1 MRNNRQPQTEKLKIS
16 LNSSTQL
23 DEVDVANITI
33 SDQNSNMKVETF
45 ADDTDSN
52 AINESNA
59 IIKTEFLHV
68 AEIEQDCGH
77 IENVIDNYIAPPVEQ
92 AEVFLIKEYLE
103 SYKNTIIDEMTKK
116 FELSDFEDRKKTK
129 QREFDNLENLIIAR
143 KEALNDISQ
152 KIELLRDEWVYGC
165 RKAIDDLISTSLFE
179 FESKILNT

>member
-1 MRNNRQPQTEKLKIS
+1 MQNNRHAPEKLKIS
-16 LNSSTQL
+16 LNSMSQSEGSIIENDTVIDYNIIDETNNIMNVKIL
-23 DEVDVANITI
+23 D
-33 SDQNSNMKVETF
+33 
-45 ADDTDSN
+45 
-52 AINESNA
+52 
-59 IIKTEFLHV
+59 V

-152 KIELLRDEWVYGC
+152 KIELLRDEWVYGMT
-165 RKAIDDLISTSLFE
+165 KAIDDLISASLFE

>member
-1 MRNNRQPQTEKLKIS
+1 MQNNRHAPEKLKIS
-16 LNSSTQL
+16 LNSVSQSEGGIIENDTVIDYNIIDETSYIMNVEIL
-23 DEVDVANITI
+23 D
-33 SDQNSNMKVETF
+33 
-45 ADDTDSN
+45 
-52 AINESNA
+52 
-59 IIKTEFLHV
+59 V
-68 AEIEQDCGH
+68 AEIEQDYGH

-152 KIELLRDEWVYGC
+152 KIELLRDEWVYGMT
-165 RKAIDDLISTSLFE
+165 KAIDDLISTSLFE